1 MSKSRVITRLVS
13 FVFYPLD
20 DPDHYTEGGCEVFLY
35 GDRGFMF
42 AISGRGFFK
51 EFVPS
56 CFNFMNSLGLRT
68 LEGYMSRTN
77 ARSVRMIFSNNPDFS
92 VTVDPPREIEGHKVQ
107 WVTVE
112 LLSRE
117 A

>member
-51 EFVPS
+51 SFVPS
-56 CFNFMNSLGLRT
+56 CESFMNSNGLRT

-77 ARSVRMIFSNNPDFS
+77 ARSVRLIFSNNPDFK
-92 VTVDPPREIEGHKVQ
+92 VTLDSPREIDGHIVQ

-112 LLSRE
+112 LLKRRE
-117 A
+117 